1 MASKSSV
8 SPPQSPRGDGTD
20 QVLLH
25 LRDQVAVLAELKD
38 RLPAD
43 LAGDIRSLRA
53 EVSRNTKDLS
63 SLRTA
68 VFGLSGLQSQ
78 LAELRGRTT
87 GDQKSASSSW
97 PSVLTS
103 LPPRV
108 VTWALGIAG
117 FLGLVL
123 IVALAFAGELGST
136 LAAVGSH

>member
-1 MASKSSV
+1 MGSHE
-8 SPPQSPRGDGTD
+8 D

-25 LRDQVAVLAELKD
+25 LRDQGAVLAELKD

-78 LAELRGRTT
+78 LAELRGRTRST
-87 GDQKSASSSW
+87 SKGNRSSW

-108 VTWALGIAG
+108 LTWALGIAG

-136 LAAVGSH
+136 LAAVG